1 VRTVR
6 ASGTNG
12 FKVVNAATASMR
24 LRGFAL
30 RACVFAAIA
39 VFVLGSFRLRDWL
52 AERAAGSALMVAGAP
67 SAADSALQ
75 SREQTTF
82 FEQQLTHNPDDV
94 DLLNRL
100 STLYLQRLR
109 ESGAFSDLELALRT
123 ARHSLEVV
131 PSVRNVP
138 GLTSRTMAEFA
149 SHQFAAARDDARTL
163 ARLDGSGTPYALLG
177 DAYAELGNYPAAED
191 AYTRLRLRNGDMDE
205 NVATRHARL
214 AALHGANAAAKDAFA
229 VALSLELER
238 SAASPERV
246 AWYSWQLGDADFF
259 TGDYAKAQ
267 ERYDDALRIYP
278 GYFRALAS
286 RGRLDAA
293 RGDYTR
299 AEADYSAAIELLPD
313 PTFVAELGDVY
324 ALAGDK
330 ASAKRQYDL
339 VAFIGHLSRIN
350 GIMYNRQLVMFDAD
364 HDRQATWAYDSA
376 KQEYVSRRDILGADA
391 LAWAAFKAGK
401 FVEARSAMRAA
412 LRLGTNDPR
421 LFYHA
426 GLIARASGQA
436 PAARAFLKRAL
447 NMSPEFDPFQAI
459 VARNALASL

>member
-1 VRTVR
+1 
-6 ASGTNG
+6 
-12 FKVVNAATASMR
+12 MR

-278 GYFRALAS
+278 GIFEPSLRAADSTPHAVTIQGQRLTILQRLNFFPIRPSLPSLETSMRWRATRRLRSANTILSLSSVTSAESTASCTTANSSCSMPITIAKRRGLMTPQSKSTSAGAIFSAPTLS
-286 RGRLDAA
+286 RGRP
-293 RGDYTR
+293 
-299 AEADYSAAIELLPD
+299 S
-313 PTFVAELGDVY
+313 
-324 ALAGDK
+324 
-330 ASAKRQYDL
+330 
-339 VAFIGHLSRIN
+339 
-350 GIMYNRQLVMFDAD
+350 
-364 HDRQATWAYDSA
+364 
-376 KQEYVSRRDILGADA
+376 KQGNS
-391 LAWAAFKAGK
+391 
-401 FVEARSAMRAA
+401 S
-412 LRLGTNDPR
+412 
-421 LFYHA
+421 
-426 GLIARASGQA
+426 
-436 PAARAFLKRAL
+436 KRARQCG
-447 NMSPEFDPFQAI
+447 PHCD
-459 VARNALASL
+459 